1 MRDVEQVSY
10 SPNETKL
17 YLYTFQNGD
26 KVEDAMYDAATTA
39 GLNDLNL
46 VYSRGKSYTFDSGL

>member
-1 MRDVEQVSY
+1 
-10 SPNETKL
+10 
-17 YLYTFQNGD
+17 
-26 KVEDAMYDAATTA
+26 MYDAASAA